1 MELRE
6 TGKAGAAAV
15 LLWPDDGLD
24 AAVFASVVRSL
35 GKSCR
40 VLVPVVAPEEP
51 PDARVAAVESALLA
65 GYDGRIWGAYG
76 LRGGGSALLS
86 LLAEGKVRVRTSV
99 VEGAVEVPA
108 QGLREFSGTL
118 FHWKGSKDKGAGK
131 SWEALHKAFP
141 ALRSLTLRKLKAG
154 QDVVS
159 IRPDIMTKRLL
170 KAFGSA
176 GHGPCEHARAA
187 QRLVRLA
194 AAQPPPG
201 GKGARMAPDDAAAPP
216 HRRGSD
222 ADHRGRGKGRSAL
235 EPHDPRG
242 ALRGV
247 RRGVRRSG
255 GDLRRSAYSGC
266 DARCGNLSE
275 SGTEEQKPPN
285 EKRVTDYK
293 KIGNRCTVSD
303 FFAKFVHLPIE
314 CSALVDYNHQCMINN
329 KHT

>member
-40 VLVPVVAPEEP
+40 VLVPVFAPEEP

-86 LLAEGKVRVRTSV
+86 LLAEGKVRVRTCV

-141 ALRSLTLRKLKAG
+141 VLRSLTLRKLQGGAGRRIHPAGYYDKA
-154 QDVVS
+154 
-159 IRPDIMTKRLL
+159 
-170 KAFGSA
+170 AFESLRQRRY
-176 GHGPCEHARAA
+176 GPREHARAA
-187 QRLVRLA
+187 QRLARLA

-201 GKGARMAPDDAAAPP
+201 GKGARMPPDDAAAPP
-216 HRRGSD
+216 H
-222 ADHRGRGKGRSAL
+222 
-235 EPHDPRG
+235 
-242 ALRGV
+242 
-247 RRGVRRSG
+247 
-255 GDLRRSAYSGC
+255 
-266 DARCGNLSE
+266 
-275 SGTEEQKPPN
+275 
-285 EKRVTDYK
+285 
-293 KIGNRCTVSD
+293 
-303 FFAKFVHLPIE
+303 
-314 CSALVDYNHQCMINN
+314 
-329 KHT
+329 